1 MPRLDKLFFGVFT
14 AYLSSARGRPGRCG
28 QQKDLR
34 LQIARTQLLEEQRML
49 NCGETSIDRLSSSK
63 LPIFKWLPA
72 NRAPISFSAAGSD
85 KNAGYCDWIVLESMM
100 GTPRRVG
107 SRVRGGYPEK
117 VAARWQRIAGA
128 TRSLAEPAGRSATE
142 GKATITLLLIH
153 GSTAIYMI
161 VIGVLLLKP
170 SPLSIRSRLC
180 KFSPFVGRLLG

>member
-34 LQIARTQLLEEQRML
+34 LQIARTQLLEENKRML
-49 NCGETSIDRLSSSK
+49 NCGETSIDRLSSSQ
-63 LPIFKWLPA
+63 LPILKWLPA
-72 NRAPISFSAAGSD
+72 NRAPIGFSAAGSD

-100 GTPRRVG
+100 GTPRRIG

-128 TRSLAEPAGRSATE
+128 TRSLAEPAGR
-142 GKATITLLLIH
+142 
-153 GSTAIYMI
+153 
-161 VIGVLLLKP
+161 
-170 SPLSIRSRLC
+170 
-180 KFSPFVGRLLG
+180 